1 MSPAEHTTAA
11 AHAHAHAHG
20 HAHGEGHDHA
30 HVHAEP
36 PRAAAERAP
45 ARLRPFP
52 ARSLLGA
59 SLPARLGVAAL
70 ALVLLWTAV
79 LWALR

>member
-1 MSPAEHTTAA
+1 
-11 AHAHAHAHG
+11 
-20 HAHGEGHDHA
+20 
-30 HVHAEP
+30 VHAEP